1 MSKKPTD
8 NQLIQAVKD
17 DRSANS
23 AIQELILRHSGIF
36 ISIVSSHFER
46 GNFLKF
52 GLELIQ
58 EKDYYIYQAALK
70 YNPSKKTKFSTFL
83 GNEARW
89 LCLNTYNKHKKQAKL
104 FNHKHNNLE
113 FLMKTHASDPDDSLD
128 IDGYEKI
135 LDIIR
140 SHKDNRVGQIF
151 ELRYVEGKQNKLMP
165 WKNVAKE
172 MNLSIQG
179 CINIHNAAISYVKQ
193 TLNKEINYVK

>member
-8 NQLIQAVKD
+8 NKLVRDVKEN
-17 DRSANS
+17 RLAET
-23 AIQELILRHSGIF
+23 AIKELIDRHSGIF
-36 ISIVSSHFER
+36 ISIVSSHFEK

-70 YNPSKKTKFSTFL
+70 YNPSRKTKFSTFL

-89 LCLNTYNKHKKQAKL
+89 LCLNTYNRHKKHSKH
-104 FNHKHNNLE
+104 FNHSQNNLE
-113 FLMKTHASDPDDSLD
+113 FLMKTHAADPEEEVDM
-128 IDGYEKI
+128 DGYYKI
-135 LDIIR
+135 LEILHD
-140 SHKDNRVGQIF
+140 HKDQRVGKIF
-151 ELRYVEGKQNKLMP
+151 DLRYVEGKQNKLMP
-165 WKNVAKE
+165 WKNVAKK